1 MRERANR
8 GPQIC
13 GRKVS
18 RRPGKCGIPR
28 IPYVRFML
36 QRFHF
41 CEPPHSVS
49 CVGCKGS
56 HGDQGVAHEPKLS
69 PPTSLFFCTSA
80 FCEKEN
86 PEETTFPY
94 RRTLSINGTWGR
106 RGTAR
111 TRAVSIPSVLG
122 SRRLCRRHPQVPHA
136 EEGGRAGNARA
147 AQHGSMVGP
156 RREGTWRTAAP
167 RAAHGA
173 TWKLYGR
180 KRSSGATRQHGGATA
195 RGHVADGGASGGARR
210 DMEALW

>member
-1 MRERANR
+1 MHGGAGAVGGSSQVDSGGELASALATVTTLHKMRERANR

-41 CEPPHSVS
+41 CEPPHSDS
-49 CVGCKGS
+49 CVGCKGL

-111 TRAVSIPSVLG
+111 TLTTVSMP
-122 SRRLCRRHPQVPHA
+122 
-136 EEGGRAGNARA
+136 
-147 AQHGSMVGP
+147 M
-156 RREGTWRTAAP
+156 T
-167 RAAHGA
+167 
-173 TWKLYGR
+173 
-180 KRSSGATRQHGGATA
+180 
-195 RGHVADGGASGGARR
+195 
-210 DMEALW
+210 

>member
-1 MRERANR
+1 MGHKFVAGKSPGDWGNAESQR
-8 GPQIC
+8 C
-13 GRKVS
+13 G
-18 RRPGKCGIPR
+18 

-94 RRTLSINGTWGR
+94 RRTLSINGTWGM
-106 RGTAR
+106 GTPRDSSYASR
-111 TRAVSIPSVLG
+111 FGPSADTK
-122 SRRLCRRHPQVPHA
+122 SHTCMA
-136 EEGGRAGNARA
+136 EQGR
-147 AQHGSMVGP
+147 SVGP
-156 RREGTWRTAAP
+156 LKLTAA
-167 RAAHGA
+167 G
-173 TWKLYGR
+173 
-180 KRSSGATRQHGGATA
+180 S
-195 RGHVADGGASGGARR
+195 
-210 DMEALW
+210 